1 MTYRLRNYQQQASDA
16 AIRFFMDEKKKHNAL
31 IVAATGCGKSLIIS
45 DIAYR
50 LDTDV
55 LVFCPTKEILQQ
67 NYAKMKSYGV
77 ECSMYS
83 ASVNKREI
91 SKITFCTIGS
101 VKNYAELFTHF
112 RYVIIDEAHYV
123 NSKRGMYKDF
133 LKQLKCKVLGLTAT
147 PFRFETDVEMDW
159 KTRKFKSGKSYLQ
172 MLTSYKRPVF
182 KEIIFNIDVD
192 ELLLHGYLSEL
203 RYYYQPPKGWE
214 EDKLKKNST
223 GSDYTDESVRMMNDR
238 TGFEYHLTDIVR
250 RLLNPKSGIKRNG
263 ILVFTRFVKEAQML
277 ANNVEGCAF
286 ISGDMTKANRE
297 RILKEFEEGK
307 IKVLANAN
315 VLVVGYDRPDLDT
328 VVLAAPTL
336 SLARYYQEIGR
347 AIRPHPSKECGW
359 VVDLVGNVKRFGE
372 VKDLR
377 LVDDGNGKWA
387 VWSKDRKL
395 TNVYL

>member
-147 PFRFETDVEMDW
+147 PFRLETDVEMDW